1 MQLPHIFLPFRAVTN
16 HGPKANPF
24 PRRGYLVRYKT
35 DRRLP
40 LLCVPCRGNSL
51 PNMPQLD
58 AAHDQGRKVAPSM
71 RHHRACLSR

>member
-1 MQLPHIFLPFRAVTN
+1 MEHEGVTSPCSFFFLPFRAVTN

-40 LLCVPCRGNSL
+40 LLYVSCRGTPFTL
-51 PNMPQLD
+51 
-58 AAHDQGRKVAPSM
+58 R
-71 RHHRACLSR
+71 CSRVSQSKPTCGADNN